1 MSRSN
6 ALFLAFFLLFGTN
19 SHAQVHNGMKVTHAY
34 RPVQDQKW
42 YIDSLNDIADTLCLH
57 KNPQG
62 EILARQA
69 LSISRKL
76 KYYTGIGDASQSL
89 GLTKF
94 RRDNDSAIFYF
105 KQAKDAY
112 KKENAGFERMAYA
125 LNNISRT
132 YDELQAFD
140 SALTYAQAA
149 QSFIQQNP
157 AATGL
162 KRKWYMF
169 TYGATANAFS
179 GLGYY
184 DSANQYYL
192 KAVRL
197 AEDSHNDKMLAVY
210 FKGLSG
216 IQSKLENDA
225 KAIEYG
231 LQAINYSRDDCRG
244 LSIAMASVAALY
256 SKAKNYGQADMMADS
271 SIKVG
276 RACNVWNSIG
286 RNYITLGNS
295 QLQRKNYAA
304 ALGLYKTGLSLAQK
318 HSNSKASIGNL
329 HRRLGELYQIMDSV
343 PQAKENYNA
352 ALVYAEGDMEMQAA
366 ISLALSGL
374 LYREGN
380 ADAAY
385 QYARQYN
392 QFRDMVF
399 TQDKVKTI
407 TELNTR
413 YETEKKNQQLLL
425 LSKEKI
431 LQAALMNEQQ
441 QQLAKE
447 RLIKR
452 EQELEIANY
461 ELQTEKAEQL
471 LKIQALDLENNR
483 IRQSEQQAML
493 DNAAVKLRNEINQK
507 ALAVDEAKQ
516 KRNWIIFLLSSFAF
530 AAIIAVLLFNRYR
543 MIKEMQNR
551 ESLVKQRERISRE
564 LHDEIGAT
572 LSGIAMYSHLAKEQ
586 ISVAGKEQVGES
598 LNIIQK
604 NAGEMVNKLND
615 IVWLIH
621 PGNDNLQQLLQRLE
635 DYAVQMAS
643 VKGIRVKSNI
653 NSHHSKAVLS
663 AESRRNIYLLYKE
676 AINNAVKYS
685 NATQFDFDIIED
697 DTGITLTFSDNGE
710 GFDKERIKKGNGLD
724 NMENRAKEINAR
736 FSIESKARGTAVK
749 LCI

>member
-1 MSRSN
+1 MY
-6 ALFLAFFLLFGTN
+6 AQVQHGMKI
-19 SHAQVHNGMKVTHAY
+19 SHAYQ
-34 RPVQDQKW
+34 PLQDQKRF
-42 YIDSLNDIADTLCLH
+42 IDSLNDIADTLCLH

-69 LSISRKL
+69 LSMSRKL
-76 KYYTGIGDASQSL
+76 NYYTGIGDASQSL

-94 RRDNDSAIFYF
+94 RRDNDSAVFYF
-105 KQAKDAY
+105 KQAMSAHKMG
-112 KKENAGFERMAYA
+112 NAGFERMAYT
-125 LNNISRT
+125 LNNVSRT

-140 SALTYAQAA
+140 SSLIYAQAA
-149 QSFIQQNP
+149 QAYIQQNP
-157 AATGL
+157 AATDL
-162 KRKWYMF
+162 KRKWFMF

-184 DSANQYYL
+184 DSANHYYL

-197 AEDSHNDKMLAVY
+197 AEESLNVKMLAVY

-231 LQAINYSRDDCRG
+231 LQAIHYSRDDCRG

-256 SKAKNYGQADMMADS
+256 SKAKKYDQADMMADS

-304 ALGLYKTGLSLAQK
+304 ALGLYKIGLSLAQK

-399 TQDKVKTI
+399 TQDKVKAI

-653 NSHHSKAVLS
+653 NSHHSKSVLS

-685 NATQFDFDIIED
+685 NATQFNFDIIED

-724 NMENRAKEINAR
+724 NMENRAKEIVAEY
-736 FSIESKARGTAVK
+736 SYDSLPGGGTRVV
-749 LCI
+749 LHLPQ